1 MIDRVGT
8 NAQTQLYLAQVM
20 KAGNALDQ
28 SEAQVSSGKVSATYG
43 GIGNRTAVL
52 EAARSAA
59 NRSSAYQAN
68 IQLALDQSNLQDTQL
83 TSLSNLANDLRQALT
98 KALADGDASTLM
110 TQAGSIYQQ
119 VTQILNSKDAN
130 GNYLYGGDR
139 NDVPPVTPAT
149 LADLAALPSAANAF
163 ANGTV
168 AATVRVGDGQS
179 VQVGMLASDIGT
191 SILSTLKDIADFNNG
206 ASGPF
211 GSTISAAQSGFLT
224 TEIGTAANAAT
235 DINNA
240 AASNGYVN
248 KQLQDASDQQQSLNT
263 LYTGFV
269 SDIEDVDMGQAVE
282 KLNQNQIALQ
292 AALQVTSK
300 LNQLSLLNYL
310 PAS

>member
-8 NAQTQLYLAQVM
+8 NAQTQLFLAQVM
-20 KAGNALDQ
+20 KASSALDQ
-28 SEAQVSSGKVSATYG
+28 SEAQVSSGKVSSTYG
-43 GIGNRTAVL
+43 GIGNKTALL

-59 NRSSAYQAN
+59 NRTAAYQSN
-68 IQLALDQSNLQDTQL
+68 IQLALNQSDLQDTQL

-98 KALADGDASTLM
+98 KALADNDASTLM
-110 TQAGSIYQQ
+110 TQAEGIYQQ
-119 VTQILNSKDAN
+119 VTQILNSKDVN
-130 GNYLYGGDR
+130 GNYLYGGDK
-139 NDVPPVTPAT
+139 NNVPPVTPAT

-168 AATVRVGDGQS
+168 AGTVRVADGQS
-179 VQVGMLASDIGT
+179 VQVGMLASDIGG

-211 GSTISAAQSGFLT
+211 GSSLTAAQSTFLT
-224 TEIGTAANAAT
+224 NEIGTATGAAT

-240 AASNGYVN
+240 AAQNGYVN
-248 KQLQDASDQQQSLNT
+248 SRLQDAATQQQSLNT

-282 KLNQNQIALQ
+282 KLNQNQVALQ

-310 PAS
+310 PAN